1 MSIGFGV
8 IGCGAIGA
16 WHCIAINDAAGAHL
30 VGVTDAFYASAC
42 KFSERFGVP
51 AYESVDAMLA
61 DPKIDCVTICTPS
74 GLHADLAV
82 RAAEAGKHVLV
93 EKPMALT
100 CEDADRIIAAADR
113 HHVKV
118 GVVFQARM
126 KDSTK
131 TLKRLVDSGALGKII
146 TADVFM
152 KYYRSPEYY
161 LQGGWRG
168 TWKMDGGGALMNQ
181 GIHGVDV
188 FRHLMG
194 PVKSVHALTRTL
206 TRRIEVE
213 DSAAAVLEFES
224 GALGTLQASTTASPG
239 YPRRIEICGEAGS
252 VALEEDSIARWD
264 LPIPCALPV
273 GEAAKNVGAANP
285 LSISN
290 AGHLLQIRN
299 FVDAILHGAPLTAGA
314 ATGRPPLE
322 IILAVYESSRT
333 GKTVYLDD
341 FSRI

>member
-126 KDSTK
+126 KESTK

-152 KYYRSPEYY
+152 KYYHSPEYY

-181 GIHGVDV
+181 GIHSVDLL
-188 FRHLMG
+188 RYLAG
-194 PVKSVHALTRTL
+194 PVKSVYGIARTL
-206 TRRIEVE
+206 DRKIEVE
-213 DSAAAVLEFES
+213 DTVVSAVEFES
-224 GALGTLQASTTASPG
+224 GALGLIQATTAIYPG
-239 YPRRIEICGEAGS
+239 YARR
-252 VALEEDSIARWD
+252 
-264 LPIPCALPV
+264 
-273 GEAAKNVGAANP
+273 
-285 LSISN
+285 LSISGTN
-290 AGHLLQIRN
+290 GTVTISDDYFIEWDIKDYPKPDDIVLGVPEDSGASDPMNFSTDGHRAQIEDM
-299 FVDAILHGAPLTAGA
+299 VHAIECDADPMVTARE
-314 ATGRPPLE
+314 GRKAIEL
-322 IILAVYESSRT
+322 IRAVYESSQK
-333 GKTVYLDD
+333 G
-341 FSRI
+341 SRIDF